1 MFLYLLLLLHGTI
14 VSPQLLPVQ
23 MTRDL
28 LCSTHPTIHLKHEII
43 KDSDNDED
51 DEDDSN
57 NDDGGNYDNKNEDI
71 KG

>member
-1 MFLYLLLLLHGTI
+1 M
-14 VSPQLLPVQ
+14 SPQLLPVQ
-23 MTRDL
+23 VARNL

-43 KDSDNDED
+43 KDNDED

-57 NDDGGNYDNKNEDI
+57 NDGGNYDNKNEDI